1 MVSVGACPYCKL
13 KVRYDNEARTL
24 EHEVPVCVKF
34 EARIA
39 KDFPRAH
46 AAWVAEQ
53 AGGK

>member
-1 MVSVGACPYCKL
+1 MVSVGACPYCKR
-13 KVRYDNEARTL
+13 KVRHDSEARTL
-24 EHEVPVCVKF
+24 EHEVPVCGEF

-46 AAWVAEQ
+46 AEWVAEQ